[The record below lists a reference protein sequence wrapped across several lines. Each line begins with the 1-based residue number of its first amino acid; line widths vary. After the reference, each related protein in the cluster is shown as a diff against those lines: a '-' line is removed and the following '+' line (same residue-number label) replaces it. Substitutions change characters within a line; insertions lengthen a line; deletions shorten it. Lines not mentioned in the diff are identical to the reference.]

1 MNIFRKTKFSS
12 LIEASKNPKNC
23 KKLTLRFYDENLKN
37 KGEIF
42 SEFINLEVLEM
53 QADPSIYHLDDFEF
67 PAEIGNLKKLKKVW
81 FLNFPLK
88 TFPEWISK
96 LKSLQYLMV
105 RGNDIEIIPDS
116 ISQLEKLKTLRIENC
131 PLSKIPKTLHQMQN
145 LQVLGLSDTKLT
157 DLNPNLFPK
166 HLKEINFSGTGIYN
180 KEDLEYLKTKMAKTK
195 IYP

>member
-1 MNIFRKTKFSS
+1 MNPFRKTKFSS
-12 LIEASKNPKNC
+12 LAEASKNPKNC
-23 KKLTLRFYDENLKN
+23 KKLIIQFYDENLKN

-53 QADPSIYHLDDFEF
+53 QAHPSIYDLDDFEF

-88 TFPEWISK
+88 TFPEWISE

-105 RGNDIEIIPDS
+105 RGNDIETIPDS

-131 PLSKIPKTLHQMQN
+131 PLSKIPKTLNQMQN
-145 LQVLGLSDTKLT
+145 LQILGFSDTKLT
-157 DLNPNLFPK
+157 DLSPNLFPN

-180 KEDLEYLKTKMAKTK
+180 KEDLEYLKTKMPKTK
-195 IYP
+195 IFP